1 MTSNSPDS
9 QVLQGKSGPMATN
22 RIVDELVVE
31 GAQDWVMAAEVAWLA
46 KSLGDAETDEEIL
59 DVALRAIRA
68 VVEKELMQIGD
79 VTDGGFF
86 EWELTPEESLVRVQ
100 R

>member
-1 MTSNSPDS
+1 
-9 QVLQGKSGPMATN
+9 MATN